1 MQKITLSKKVSE
13 LLNISRNQAEE
24 IIKRKKI
31 SLNNNIEYRPYL
43 KIEERDIVE
52 IVDPKQKKIKIL
64 IFHKP
69 KGCITSRKD
78 EQNR

>member
-31 SLNNNIEYRPYL
+31 SLNNKIEYRPYL
-43 KIEERDIVE
+43 KID
-52 IVDPKQKKIKIL
+52 
-64 IFHKP
+64 
-69 KGCITSRKD
+69 
-78 EQNR
+78 